1 MKAFGSFSKNL
12 VKDFPYEEGKE
23 FHAERERGDGAGFY
37 ACEYPLDCLSY
48 CNPAHCVFHE
58 VELSGKIYKS
68 NYNTHVSATNIKIGP
83 RLSITELVKKTIDL
97 IVSNV
102 NREIASDQSRDF
114 SSSAED
120 YSATSVSG
128 EYSTASTTGE
138 GSASS
143 ATGYYS
149 TASATGSFSAAS
161 ATGYYCA
168 SSVTGPKSASSVA
181 GNYSVSSATEDFS
194 AASTAGDFG
203 AASTTGFYSASS
215 AIGDGSIS
223 SAAGHYSASF
233 ATGNFSTASATG
245 DFSAVSAIGHCCTS
259 SVTGHKA
266 AASVSD
272 PTGVAVAWGHEA
284 MAKGC
289 KGSHLVLSDWKYVG
303 EKGLNGMHKD
313 PYETE
318 SWELIGAKLIVVDGE
333 KIKEDT
339 YYRCIEGEI
348 IEVTEDIDI
357 AQNSCN
363 NRKW

>member
-23 FHAERERGDGAGFY
+23 FHAERESGDGASFY

-120 YSATSVSG
+120 YSAASVSG

-181 GNYSVSSATEDFS
+181 GNYS
-194 AASTAGDFG
+194 
-203 AASTTGFYSASS
+203 ASS

-233 ATGNFSTASATG
+233 ATGNFSAASATG